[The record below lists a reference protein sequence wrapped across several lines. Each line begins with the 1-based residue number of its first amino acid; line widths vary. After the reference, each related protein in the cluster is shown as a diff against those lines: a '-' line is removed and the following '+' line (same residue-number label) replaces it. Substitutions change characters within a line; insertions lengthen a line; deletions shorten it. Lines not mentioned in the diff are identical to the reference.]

1 MSWDEVPD
9 VMSPLDLA
17 KILRIGEAAAR
28 NKFKEKGFPIIEN
41 LGVTPRAEK
50 EAVKLYLQGIKIKEN
65 SKEGLLYMIL
75 QELRKQNKEVG

>member
-1 MSWDEVPD
+1 MSWDEAPD
-9 VMSPLDLA
+9 VITPLDLA